1 MPDLPDPTWH
11 RTVTSPSAPRA
22 LAKGEAAGEPP
33 GWVPGKKRLVLS
45 LLGRKGAHGSRVPCS
60 QGVRLQA
67 WWRLAAAFLLLWP
80 GSMFP
85 IKPGASTAWLWAF
98 WRAPGMA
105 SHLNHSW
112 LQFTENHG
120 QPLLLYS
127 FVYSLC
133 SLRLNSSWFMSAW
146 CQSKL
151 FSLDLCWN
159 LILQTVTVCYCRYP
173 NLVIFVFLT
182 RAALV
187 CFM

>member
-1 MPDLPDPTWH
+1 MQLQKMPDLPNPTWH
-11 RTVTSPSAPRA
+11 RTVTSPSARG
-22 LAKGEAAGEPP
+22 GEATREPP
-33 GWVPGKKRLVLS
+33 GWVPGKKRPVLS
-45 LLGRKGAHGSRVPCS
+45 LLGRKGAHGSRAPCS

-85 IKPGASTAWLWAF
+85 VKPGASTAWLWAF

-112 LQFTENHG
+112 LQFTGNHG

-159 LILQTVTVCYCRYP
+159 LILQTVTVCYCR
-173 NLVIFVFLT
+173 LVIFVFLT
-182 RAALV
+182 HAALV